1 MHHLPVD
8 PQYFNPTAAVVPNV
22 VERTSSGKEGYDIFT
37 RLLMDRIIF
46 LTGPINDMVS
56 TAVCAQLLYLESQNP
71 KKDIMLYI
79 NSPGGS
85 VSAGLA
91 MYDTMQLVKAP
102 VNTFCVGLAAS
113 AGSLLLM
120 AGTKGKRFALPHS
133 RVMVHQPSAG
143 YQGQVTD
150 ISIHAEEVIELKR
163 RLNQIMA
170 DHTGQS
176 LDKIEADLERDNF
189 MSAEAAVEYGI
200 IDTVLAQRKEMGDK
214 SDD

>member
-8 PQYFNPTAAVVPNV
+8 PQDFNPTAAVVPNV

-120 AGTKGKRFALPHS
+120 AGTKGKRFALPNS
-133 RVMVHQPSAG
+133 KVMIHQPSAG
-143 YQGQVTD
+143 FQGQASD
-150 ISIHAEEVIELKR
+150 IEIHAKEVLRTRATLNELYAQHCGRSIEEVEYG
-163 RLNQIMA
+163 M
-170 DHTGQS
+170 
-176 LDKIEADLERDNF
+176 ERDNF
-189 MSAEAAVEYGI
+189 MTPQEALDFGLVDEI
-200 IDTVLAQRKEMGDK
+200 LASREGE
-214 SDD
+214 